1 MKGGYIMIERSAK
14 MTFKDVSGKK
24 VNLIVKDVKENVLDA
39 DISALMDSVL
49 TNKLIKTEAGD
60 LMEMVEAKVIT
71 KETTTVAL

>member
-1 MKGGYIMIERSAK
+1 MIERSAK

>member
-1 MKGGYIMIERSAK
+1 
-14 MTFKDVSGKK
+14 MTCFLFSKSKK
-24 VNLIVKDVKENVLDA
+24 KHSLNIILDA

-60 LMEMVEAKVIT
+60 LVEMVEAKVIN

>member
-1 MKGGYIMIERSAK
+1 MIERSAK

-39 DISALMDSVL
+39 DISALMNSVL

-60 LMEMVEAKVIT
+60 LVEMVEAKVIN

>member
-1 MKGGYIMIERSAK
+1 MIERSAK

-60 LMEMVEAKVIT
+60 LMEMVEAKVIN

>member
-1 MKGGYIMIERSAK
+1 MIERSAK

-60 LMEMVEAKVIT
+60 LVEMVEAKVIN

>member
-1 MKGGYIMIERSAK
+1 MIERSAK

-24 VNLIVKDVKENVLDA
+24 VNLIVKDVKEDVLDA
-39 DISALMDSVL
+39 DISDLMDSVL

-60 LMEMVEAKVIT
+60 LVEMVEAKVIN

>member
-60 LMEMVEAKVIT
+60 LVEMVEAKVIN

>member
-1 MKGGYIMIERSAK
+1 MIERSAK

-24 VNLIVKDVKENVLDA
+24 INLIVKDVKEDVLDA

-60 LMEMVEAKVIT
+60 LVEMVEAKVIN

>member
-1 MKGGYIMIERSAK
+1 MIERSAK

-24 VNLIVKDVKENVLDA
+24 VNLIVKDVKEDVLDA

-60 LMEMVEAKVIT
+60 LVEMVEAKVIN

>member
-39 DISALMDSVL
+39 DISALMNSVL

-60 LMEMVEAKVIT
+60 LVEMVEAKVIN

>member
-1 MKGGYIMIERSAK
+1 MEGGYIMIERSAK

-60 LMEMVEAKVIT
+60 LVEMVEAKVIN